1 MFEHTLSNYFS
12 QLFFSLPEKVW
23 FAEYFSSSCNLEC
36 FCFSF
41 IWYFLI
47 LETFLSGILL
57 IYFWERLVKE
67 HHVNFPQFSFSSFL
81 FSWIHWGSVAELKG
95 PVHKYVVFFCIMILN
110 TFKRNHLEWSSDS
123 WWMIFWIQLATL
135 NSNHNFGGKKL

>member
-12 QLFFSLPEKVW
+12 QLFFSFWKSLVCW
-23 FAEYFSSSCNLEC
+23 IFFSSFCNLEC

-47 LETFLSGILL
+47 LETFLLLL

-67 HHVNFPQFSFSSFL
+67 HLVNFPQFFLSFL

-110 TFKRNHLEWSSDS
+110 TFKKNHLVWSSDS

>member
-12 QLFFSLPEKVW
+12 QLFFLFLKKSGLLNI
-23 FAEYFSSSCNLEC
+23 FFSSCNLEC
-36 FCFSF
+36 FCFSL

-67 HHVNFPQFSFSSFL
+67 HLVNFPQFFFSFL

-95 PVHKYVVFFCIMILN
+95 PVHKYVVFFLYYDFEYIQ
-110 TFKRNHLEWSSDS
+110 KESSDVII
-123 WWMIFWIQLATL
+123 WFLQNDFWIQLVTL